1 MAGPSAPT
9 ELRFK
14 NPAVLFV
21 ITARPVLHARAAS
34 PAGATVCDL
43 QEKFRNA
50 IYEFDSIVA
59 TTTKLLTFANAV
71 NIPVHATTQTAAKLG
86 PTVPALASLLP
97 SPPHDKTKFS
107 MLIPPLAA
115 ALPPASRV
123 ALVGIESHI
132 CITQTALDLRD
143 AGHFPYVIAD
153 AVSSCNRTEVIIA
166 LDRLRAEHGVTV
178 TSSESWMY
186 ECMGDASNP
195 AFKTLIGVVKGAVAD
210 TKKVL
215 ETLPPTSKI

>member
-1 MAGPSAPT
+1 MSGSTPT

-14 NPAVLFV
+14 NPAIL
-21 ITARPVLHARAAS
+21 
-34 PAGATVCDL
+34 VCDL

-50 IYEFDSIVA
+50 IYEFDSIVT
-59 TTTKLLTFANAV
+59 TTTKLLKFANAV

-86 PTVPALASLLP
+86 PTVPALASLLSSTP
-97 SPPHDKTKFS
+97 LDKTKFS

-115 ALPPASRV
+115 ALPPGSRV

-166 LDRLRAEHGVTV
+166 LDRLRAEPGVTV

-195 AFKTLIGVVKGAVAD
+195 AFKTLIGVVKGAVSD

-215 ETLPPTSKI
+215 ESLPPTSKI